1 MCQTDIE
8 KLLENDSVSISEA
21 RKVIFWETA
30 AGSLRG
36 LGEPSPASASFGI
49 SVIAPLGDEGTF
61 FKPEG
66 FRDKVVD
73 TED

>member
-1 MCQTDIE
+1 MR
-8 KLLENDSVSISEA
+8 A
-21 RKVIFWETA
+21 F
-30 AGSLRG
+30 RG

-49 SVIAPLGDEGTF
+49 SAIAPSGDEGTF

-73 TED
+73 TKDKMSKCMSLS